1 MNTEII
7 YEHCK
12 VTNQFAA
19 TIGQRVF
26 MNISPA
32 SAERVKQYILNHG
45 VNVQYINLKDNYFGM
60 RSTQ

>member
-1 MNTEII
+1 MNTLI

-12 VTNQFAA
+12 VSNRFAA
-19 TIGQRVF
+19 TIGTRVY
-26 MNISPA
+26 MDISPA

-45 VNVQYINLKDNYFGM
+45 VNVQYINLKNNYFGM